1 MTPSE
6 PPPPPPVRH
15 RQLEVRTPLHVVQGV
30 VVLLQQPTVGH
41 SVGHGQLYLPGLLSL
56 QQQPG
61 GRVELDVGHVGCRR
75 QLLGLGLDELLVT
88 IPGGRSQLELIL
100 FSCFRRVSKIWQIV
114 GHFEASISQI
124 GPPIIEY
131 GLFQYSIN
139 LL

>member
-1 MTPSE
+1 MSAPA
-6 PPPPPPVRH
+6 PPPFVRNW
-15 RQLEVRTPLHVVQGV
+15 LEVWTPLNIVQGI
-30 VVLLQQPTVGH
+30 VVLLQQAPVSS
-41 SVGHGQLYLPGLLSL
+41 SVRHRQLYLPGLLSL
-56 QQQPG
+56 QQEPG
-61 GRVELDVGHVGCRR
+61 GGVELDVGHVGRRR

-88 IPGGRSQLELIL
+88 IPLENLELIL

>member
-1 MTPSE
+1 MSA
-6 PPPPPPVRH
+6 PPPPPLVWNW
-15 RQLEVRTPLHVVQGV
+15 LEVRAPLDIVQGV
-30 VVLLQQPTVGH
+30 VVLLQQAPVGS
-41 SVGHGQLYLPGLLSL
+41 SVRHRQLNLPGLLSL
-56 QQQPG
+56 QQEPG
-61 GRVELDVGHVGCRR
+61 GGVELDVGHVGRLR

-88 IPGGRSQLELIL
+88 IPLENLELIL
-100 FSCFRRVSKIWQIV
+100 FSCFRRVSKIWQIG